1 MAAAPLSAAAL
12 ICLISVA
19 NAQGG
24 EKVYSDNI
32 TRILDRLLDGYDNR
46 LRPGSG
52 GGITEV
58 KTDIFVTSFGPVS
71 DVEMEYTMDMFFRQ
85 MWVDERLKFEGPIE
99 ILRLN
104 NRMVDK
110 IWTPDTFFRN
120 SKKSIS
126 HNMTTPNKLFRI
138 MQNGTVLYTMR
149 LTISAE
155 CPMNLMAFPMDGHAC
170 PLRFGSY
177 AYTNSEI
184 IFTWRK
190 GLAGSVDCPK
200 ESISLLQYDL
210 VGQILSSEIMRSNT
224 GHYSVQV
231 VHFLLQR
238 KLGYYLIQT
247 YIPLIMVV
255 VLSQDIK
262 DPSNMPLV
270 KETVDRLM
278 KGYDIRLRPDFGGA
292 PVAVGMNI
300 DIASIDMVSEV
311 NMDYTLTMY
320 FQQAWRDKR
329 LSYSEIAYNLTLD
342 NRVAD
347 QLWVPDTY
355 FLNDKKSFVH
365 GVTVKNRMIRLHP
378 DGTVL
383 YGLRIT
389 TTAACMMDLRRYPLD
404 EQNCTL
410 EIESY
415 GYTTDDIEFYW
426 RGGDGAVSGVDR
438 IELPQFSIVDY
449 KLISKNV
456 VFSTGSYPRLSLS
469 FKLKRNIGYF
479 ILQTYMPSIL
489 ITILSWVSFWINY
502 DASAARVALGI
513 TTVLTMTTINTHL
526 RETLPK
532 IPYVKAID
540 MYLMGCFVFVFLA
553 LLEYAFVN
561 YIFFG
566 QGPQRQKKAA
576 EKAATAN
583 NEKLR
588 PDPNKMTPDDNILFS
603 AMEMKNEMGGA
614 GDLSRGLGAPTDPR
628 NTMLAYDSSTLQ
640 YRRAAMA
647 RQNYGHSALE
657 RHAQKK
663 SRLRR
668 RASQLKVN
676 IPDLSDVNSID
687 KWSRMIFPTV
697 FSFFN
702 VVYWLYYVH

>member
-1 MAAAPLSAAAL
+1 MP
-12 ICLISVA
+12 
-19 NAQGG
+19 
-24 EKVYSDNI
+24 
-32 TRILDRLLDGYDNR
+32 RIRSRSY
-46 LRPGSG
+46 
-52 GGITEV
+52 
-58 KTDIFVTSFGPVS
+58 FG
-71 DVEMEYTMDMFFRQ
+71 
-85 MWVDERLKFEGPIE
+85 
-99 ILRLN
+99 
-104 NRMVDK
+104 
-110 IWTPDTFFRN
+110 IWT
-120 SKKSIS
+120 
-126 HNMTTPNKLFRI
+126 
-138 MQNGTVLYTMR
+138 
-149 LTISAE
+149 
-155 CPMNLMAFPMDGHAC
+155 FPLLVAVVC
-170 PLRFGSY
+170 
-177 AYTNSEI
+177 AQ
-184 IFTWRK
+184 
-190 GLAGSVDCPK
+190 SV
-200 ESISLLQYDL
+200 
-210 VGQILSSEIMRSNT
+210 N
-224 GHYSVQV
+224 
-231 VHFLLQR
+231 
-238 KLGYYLIQT
+238 
-247 YIPLIMVV
+247 
-255 VLSQDIK
+255 
-262 DPSNMPLV
+262 DPSNMSLV
-270 KETVDRLM
+270 KETVDRLL

-329 LSYSEIAYNLTLD
+329 LSYSEIPLNLTLD

-426 RGGDGAVSGVDR
+426 RGGDGAVTGVER

-566 QGPQRQKKAA
+566 RGPQRQKKAA

-583 NEKLR
+583 NEKTR
-588 PDPNKMTPDDNILFS
+588 VDPNKMDPHENILLS
-603 AMEMKNEMGGA
+603 TLEIKNEMGA
-614 GDLSRGLGAPTDPR
+614 SELTLGLGDPR
-628 NTMLAYDSSTLQ
+628 NTMLAYDSSALQ
-640 YRRAAMA
+640 YRKAGLT
-647 RQNYGHSALE
+647 RQNFGRNALE
-657 RHAQKK
+657 RHVPQKK
-663 SRLRR
+663 GRLRR
-668 RASQLKVN
+668 RASQLKVT

-702 VVYWLYYVH
+702 IIYWLYYVN

>member
-1 MAAAPLSAAAL
+1 
-12 ICLISVA
+12 
-19 NAQGG
+19 
-24 EKVYSDNI
+24 
-32 TRILDRLLDGYDNR
+32 
-46 LRPGSG
+46 
-52 GGITEV
+52 
-58 KTDIFVTSFGPVS
+58 
-71 DVEMEYTMDMFFRQ
+71 MEYTMDMFFRQ
-85 MWVDERLKFEGPIE
+85 MWVDERLKFDGPIE

-155 CPMNLMAFPMDGHAC
+155 CPMNLMNFPMDGHAC

-184 IFTWRK
+184 RFTWRK
-190 GLAGSVDCPK
+190 GPISSVECPK
-200 ESISLLQYDL
+200 ESMSLLQYDL
-210 VGQILSSEIMRSNT
+210 VGHSLSSEIFISNT
-224 GHYSVQV
+224 GQYSVQV
-231 VHFLLQR
+231 VHFHLQR

-603 AMEMKNEMGGA
+603 TLEMKNEMGGA
-614 GDLSRGLGAPTDPR
+614 GDLSRGLGAPGDPR

>member
-1 MAAAPLSAAAL
+1 MP
-12 ICLISVA
+12 V
-19 NAQGG
+19 
-24 EKVYSDNI
+24 
-32 TRILDRLLDGYDNR
+32 
-46 LRPGSG
+46 
-52 GGITEV
+52 V
-58 KTDIFVTSFGPVS
+58 KD
-71 DVEMEYTMDMFFRQ
+71 
-85 MWVDERLKFEGPIE
+85 
-99 ILRLN
+99 
-104 NRMVDK
+104 
-110 IWTPDTFFRN
+110 
-120 SKKSIS
+120 
-126 HNMTTPNKLFRI
+126 
-138 MQNGTVLYTMR
+138 
-149 LTISAE
+149 
-155 CPMNLMAFPMDGHAC
+155 
-170 PLRFGSY
+170 
-177 AYTNSEI
+177 
-184 IFTWRK
+184 
-190 GLAGSVDCPK
+190 
-200 ESISLLQYDL
+200 
-210 VGQILSSEIMRSNT
+210 
-224 GHYSVQV
+224 
-231 VHFLLQR
+231 
-238 KLGYYLIQT
+238 
-247 YIPLIMVV
+247 
-255 VLSQDIK
+255 
-262 DPSNMPLV
+262 
-270 KETVDRLM
+270 TVDRLM

-329 LSYSEIAYNLTLD
+329 LSYTEIPLNLTLD

-426 RGGDGAVSGVDR
+426 RGGDGAVTGVER

-540 MYLMGCFVFVFLA
+540 MYLMCCFVFVFLA

-566 QGPQRQKKAA
+566 RGPQRQKKAA
-576 EKAATAN
+576 EKAAMAN

-588 PDPNKMTPDDNILFS
+588 PDPNKVLFENILPTDLR
-603 AMEMKNEMGGA
+603 KNNEMGPS
-614 GDLSRGLGAPTDPR
+614 DLSRGLGDPR
-628 NTMLAYDSSTLQ
+628 STMLAYDSSTLQ

-657 RHAQKK
+657 RHATQKK

-702 VVYWLYYVH
+702 IVYWLYYVH

>member
-1 MAAAPLSAAAL
+1 MWRVRKKGCFGIWPFPLLIAAVCAQ
-12 ICLISVA
+12 SV
-19 NAQGG
+19 N
-24 EKVYSDNI
+24 
-32 TRILDRLLDGYDNR
+32 
-46 LRPGSG
+46 
-52 GGITEV
+52 
-58 KTDIFVTSFGPVS
+58 
-71 DVEMEYTMDMFFRQ
+71 
-85 MWVDERLKFEGPIE
+85 
-99 ILRLN
+99 
-104 NRMVDK
+104 
-110 IWTPDTFFRN
+110 
-120 SKKSIS
+120 
-126 HNMTTPNKLFRI
+126 
-138 MQNGTVLYTMR
+138 
-149 LTISAE
+149 
-155 CPMNLMAFPMDGHAC
+155 
-170 PLRFGSY
+170 
-177 AYTNSEI
+177 
-184 IFTWRK
+184 
-190 GLAGSVDCPK
+190 
-200 ESISLLQYDL
+200 
-210 VGQILSSEIMRSNT
+210 
-224 GHYSVQV
+224 
-231 VHFLLQR
+231 
-238 KLGYYLIQT
+238 
-247 YIPLIMVV
+247 
-255 VLSQDIK
+255 
-262 DPSNMPLV
+262 DPSNMSLV
-270 KETVDRLM
+270 KETVDRLL
-278 KGYDIRLRPDFGGA
+278 KGYDIRLRPDFGGP

-329 LSYSEIAYNLTLD
+329 LSYNVIPLNLTLD

-426 RGGDGAVSGVDR
+426 RGEDKAVTGVTK

-449 KLISKNV
+449 KLITKKV

-540 MYLMGCFVFVFLA
+540 MYLMGCFVFVFMA
-553 LLEYAFVN
+553 LLEYALVN

-566 QGPQRQKKAA
+566 RGPQRQKKAA
-576 EKAATAN
+576 EKASAN
-583 NEKLR
+583 SDKMRLDVNKIFYKDIKQNGTQYRSLW
-588 PDPNKMTPDDNILFS
+588 DPTGSFSPTRRTTNYDFSLYTMDPHENILLS
-603 AMEMKNEMGGA
+603 TLEIKNEMA
-614 GDLSRGLGAPTDPR
+614 TSEAVMGLGDPR
-628 NTMLAYDSSTLQ
+628 STMLAYDAANIQ
-640 YRRAAMA
+640 YRKAGLPRHTFG
-647 RQNYGHSALE
+647 RNALE
-657 RHAQKK
+657 RHVAQKK

-668 RASQLKVN
+668 RASQLKIT
-676 IPDLSDVNSID
+676 IPDLTDVNAID
-687 KWSRMIFPTV
+687 RWSRIFFPVV

-702 VVYWLYYVH
+702 IVYWLYYVN